1 MGKKSVNYFGLFVEC
16 MEYSCQAAEL
26 LLDVIK
32 KYQPERL
39 PEDLKRLHEIE
50 HGGDMAKHRL
60 LEQLMK
66 EFLPPIEREDIVALA
81 SNIDDVTDGLEDV
94 LIQMYMFHIKEL
106 KEEALRFAELLSE
119 CCHTLLSMFGE
130 FQNFKK
136 SERLGELMIE
146 VNRLEE
152 EGDALYMQ
160 AMYRLYEGDDCLD
173 ISKWTA
179 LFRKFEDCCDRCEHV
194 ADVVELVIQKNA

>member
-106 KEEALRFAELLSE
+106 KKEALRFAELLSE